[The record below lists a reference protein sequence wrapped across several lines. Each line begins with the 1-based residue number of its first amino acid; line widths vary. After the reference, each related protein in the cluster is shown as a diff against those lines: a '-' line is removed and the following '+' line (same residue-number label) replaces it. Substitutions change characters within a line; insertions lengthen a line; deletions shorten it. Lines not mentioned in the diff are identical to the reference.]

1 MVAFHGPFWHSD
13 FVGSI
18 LIRHSA
24 LDRIAPSSFV
34 IGPSPS
40 CTEAINSGSRT
51 ATHQETL
58 AIPSPE
64 FRVVHPRLTGLFA
77 ARQGGGLRFNF
88 TFASVPQWP
97 RPKLPSAKL
106 VRIHRERTAQLT

>member
-1 MVAFHGPFWHSD
+1 MVVFHGPFWHSD
-13 FVGSI
+13 FVGS
-18 LIRHSA
+18 LLTRHSA

-51 ATHQETL
+51 ATHQATL

-64 FRVVHPRLTGLFA
+64 FRVVHPRLTGLIA
-77 ARQGGGLRFNF
+77 AREGRGLRFHF
-88 TFASVPQWP
+88 MFASLQQWR

-106 VRIHRERTAQLT
+106 VRIHHERTAN